1 VKGLS
6 RRLLGPDLV
15 ARSSLIAVLGAG
27 IAIGLLVVTQAEVL
41 SRLLAR
47 AVPGSGAAGAV
58 PVLLGVLAGVA
69 LARAAMAWLRQAAA
83 SRAAAA
89 LKATLRRR
97 VVRQVDALGPG
108 WLATRRP
115 GELVTLLGKGIDG
128 LDPYLTGYLPQL
140 VSATVMPVAVVI
152 WVAVT
157 DITSGLIVL
166 LTLPLL
172 PIFGALV
179 GKHTKLATERQYR
192 ELGRLGGHF
201 LDMLTGLRTL
211 QALGRAADEV
221 DTVRRTADRHRHATM
236 GTLRIAFLSGLVLEL
251 VATLSVALVAVPLG
265 LRLLTGHARLV
276 DALLVLILAPEAY
289 LALRGL
295 GTRFHAAAEG
305 LTVAEKVFDIL
316 DQPVAERRP
325 GGPAVSTVDNSITFE
340 SVGLKYPSR
349 DEPALRDVSLRIA
362 PGERVA
368 LVGPSGAGKTSLL
381 ALLLGFVEP
390 TSGRILIGGDD
401 LSTVDIETWR
411 ARIAWLP
418 QRPHLFATTVADNI
432 RLARPAAT
440 DDEVIAAAT
449 AAGAAEFIDVL
460 PHGYET
466 PLGER
471 GLRLSAGQ
479 RQRIAL
485 ARVFLRDA
493 PVVLLDEPTARLDAH
508 SEAVI
513 LDATRSL
520 LPGRTVLITTHRPAL
535 LSVVDRIAR
544 LRDGQLVPAAE
555 LAGVE

>member
-1 VKGLS
+1 M
-6 RRLLGPDLV
+6 RNRLLGPELV
-15 ARSSLIAVLGAG
+15 ARSSLIAVLGSG

-47 AVPGSGAAGAV
+47 AVPGSGTTGAV
-58 PVLLGVLAGVA
+58 PTLLWVLAGVA
-69 LARAAMAWLRQAAA
+69 LGRAAMAWLRQAAA

-97 VVRQVDALGPG
+97 VVRHIDALGPS
-108 WLATRRP
+108 WLITRKP

-157 DITSGLIVL
+157 DITSGIIVL
-166 LTLPLL
+166 VTLPLL

-211 QALGRAADEV
+211 QALGRADAEV
-221 DTVRRTADRHRHATM
+221 VTVRRTADRHRHATM

-265 LRLLTGHARLV
+265 LRLLAGDARLV

-305 LTVAEKVFDIL
+305 LTVAEKVFEIL
-316 DQPVAERRP
+316 DQPVRERRV
-325 GGPAVSTVDNSITFE
+325 GSVSSIGDGLISFE
-340 SVGLKYPSR
+340 GVGLQYPER
-349 DEPALRDVSLRIA
+349 TEHALRDVSLRIS
-362 PGERVA
+362 PGERIA

-381 ALLLGFVEP
+381 ALLLGLVEP
-390 TSGRILIGGDD
+390 TSGRILVGDSD
-401 LSTVDIETWR
+401 LSEVDIAAWR
-411 ARIAWLP
+411 ERVAWLP
-418 QRPHLFATTVADNI
+418 QRPHLFATSVADNI
-432 RLARPAAT
+432 RLGRPSAT
-440 DDEVIAAAT
+440 DEEVVAAAE
-449 AAGAAEFIDVL
+449 AAGAAEFIAAL
-460 PHGYET
+460 PQRYQT
-466 PLGER
+466 PIGER

-479 RQRIAL
+479 RQRVAF
-485 ARVFLRDA
+485 ARIFLRDS
-493 PVVLLDEPTARLDAH
+493 PVVLMDEPTARLDGH
-508 SEAVI
+508 SEAVV
-513 LDATRSL
+513 LDATRRL
-520 LPGRTVLITTHRPAL
+520 MAGRTMLITTHRPAL
-535 LSVVDRIAR
+535 LSLVDRIAY
-544 LRDGQLVPAAE
+544 LRHGELVNAPQ